1 MTDTTTHHQG
11 STTDVER
18 SSRRGGLALDD
29 WFDRWPGLF
38 TRRWPEAFGALP
50 FAESFRVEER
60 TESDG
65 TIVIRAE
72 LPGVDPDDGIEVTV
86 DGKRLTIRA
95 HREERS
101 EDRENDTVRSEVRYG
116 SMVRSF
122 RLPEG
127 ADEDSISA
135 TCDSGI
141 LEVRVP
147 CAGEPPAPKSIPV
160 GKNG

>member
-1 MTDTTTHHQG
+1 MTENTAN
-11 STTDVER
+11 SEPATTDVER
-18 SSRRGGLALDD
+18 SSRRGGLGLDE
-29 WFDRWPGLF
+29 WFDRWPELF
-38 TRRWPEAFGALP
+38 TRRWPETFGALP

-86 DGKRLTIRA
+86 DSGRLTIRA

-101 EDRENDTVRSEVRYG
+101 EDRENETLRSEFRYG

-122 RLPEG
+122 RLPDG

-141 LEVRVP
+141 LEVSVP
-147 CAGEPPAPKSIPV
+147 CTGESPTPKSIPV
-160 GKNG
+160 GKGT